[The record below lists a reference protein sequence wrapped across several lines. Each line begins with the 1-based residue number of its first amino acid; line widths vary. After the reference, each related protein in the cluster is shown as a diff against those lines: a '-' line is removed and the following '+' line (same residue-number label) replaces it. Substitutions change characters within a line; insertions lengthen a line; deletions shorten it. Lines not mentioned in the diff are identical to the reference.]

1 MSLPASAVD
10 AEGPALPARSRLE
23 PSLLARVAA
32 GALPVEIA
40 LVTVAIFLPALR
52 ATWVDWDDPINF
64 LLNPYYRGL
73 GWSQLRWM
81 VTANVMGHWIPTTW
95 LTLGADYALWGMK
108 PFGYHL
114 TSVILHA
121 ASAAALYLVAH
132 RLLALAVPAAS
143 TLVVSAGATAAALF
157 FAIHPLRVESV
168 AWITERRDVT
178 SGLFFLLTVLAY
190 LRAHERPPAVRSG
203 WRWAALAFAALAL
216 TSKSIVMG
224 LPLVL
229 VILDVYPLRRL
240 GPRLRDWVAAAAW
253 PIWREKIPFVLLAA
267 ATGAVAFLVQ
277 RSTGYLTDA
286 EPAAR
291 VVMVVQNV
299 WFHVWKTFVPLDLAP
314 IYELPS
320 RLSLLEKPYLLSAV
334 GSVVTTAAVWLLRKQ
349 WPAGLAIWAFYLV
362 MLAPVSGV
370 VHTGNHLG
378 ADRNTYLPCAGFAL
392 LVGALVVGA
401 AEGRRRGW
409 LGTPVAVLVVALV
422 AGWIVGLGF
431 ATRIQ
436 TGVWRDSE
444 TLWRYALQVE
454 PTCSICNHNLAVIL
468 GQRGDQAQALALFE
482 RALALRPDRSDFY
495 SSYGVLLLAM
505 GRRPDGLAAL
515 RYRIARAPS
524 DFSARTNLGIALIED
539 GHLAAATA
547 LLEQALRI
555 KPDSVPALDALG
567 RALLTDG
574 RVDAAMAAFERALA
588 VNPTDSVGRLGMA
601 RVYLARGDRAAAR
614 AQFEILRA
622 RDPNLAFRV
631 EQEFR

>member
-1 MSLPASAVD
+1 
-10 AEGPALPARSRLE
+10 
-23 PSLLARVAA
+23 
-32 GALPVEIA
+32 
-40 LVTVAIFLPALR
+40 
-52 ATWVDWDDPINF
+52 
-64 LLNPYYRGL
+64 
-73 GWSQLRWM
+73 
-81 VTANVMGHWIPTTW
+81 
-95 LTLGADYALWGMK
+95 
-108 PFGYHL
+108 
-114 TSVILHA
+114 
-121 ASAAALYLVAH
+121 
-132 RLLALAVPAAS
+132 
-143 TLVVSAGATAAALF
+143 
-157 FAIHPLRVESV
+157 
-168 AWITERRDVT
+168 
-178 SGLFFLLTVLAY
+178 
-190 LRAHERPPAVRSG
+190 
-203 WRWAALAFAALAL
+203 
-216 TSKSIVMG
+216 VMG

-253 PIWREKIPFVLLAA
+253 PTWREKIPFVLLAA

-291 VVMVVQNV
+291 VVMVFQNV

-334 GSVVTTAAVWLLRKQ
+334 GSVATTAAVWLLRKR

-401 AEGRRRGW
+401 AEARRRGW

-482 RALALRPDRSDFY
+482 RALVLRPDRSEFF

-614 AQFEILRA
+614 EQFEILRA
-622 RDPNLAFRV
+622 RDPNLARRV